1 METLDWKALA
11 FAQLEKA
18 RVTLNLGD
26 YDRKLL
32 AQQNRGAVFVCNQLL
47 PGLDEWV
54 LTAVLSEYYHQ
65 PKILYPYPTPPPKAF
80 RPLVFS
86 PVRNHLTDPLS
97 SIVFASK
104 LAKAVENGE
113 AVGISLD
120 FSDNPLSH
128 LGKNLLRTR
137 ILKQLR
143 KAGVTVVPLHI
154 NADHLPG
161 GLLRKAIPGLPF
173 QFTAGDTPLNIS
185 IRVGNA
191 IPPRE
196 IERFERTRPW
206 GTFLQAKIFS
216 LGSPFD
222 VKVEDFTEKN
232 QQGIQPL
239 AAPVD
244 QELMQQEIAAL
255 APAHKIAERGQF
267 DVFIAPFSAIPNV
280 MFEIARL
287 RELTFRAVGEGTG
300 KPRDLDE
307 YDIYYLQLI
316 IWDREAGRI
325 VGGYRLGL
333 GDQIFQRFG
342 VNGFYT
348 HSLFKMN
355 AGFFPVLQESVELG
369 RSYVIPE
376 YQRHRLP
383 LFLLWKGILF
393 FLLANPQYRYLY
405 GPVSISKDYSDA
417 SKGVIVEFIRR
428 YFLDKQMSQLV
439 EPRKPFRAKLKT
451 VDTRLLAEHLPE
463 GFEALD
469 NFIETIEPAHFKV
482 PVLFRQYL
490 KLNARFIAF
499 NVDPNFADCLDG
511 LMILDIRN
519 VPESMLEALQ
529 QEKT

>member
-1 METLDWKALA
+1 MEAHAWKALA

-18 RVTLNLGD
+18 KVTLD
-26 YDRKLL
+26 VAAYDRNLL
-32 AQQNRGAVFVCNQLL
+32 AKQASGAVFVCNQLL

-54 LTAVLSEYYHQ
+54 LVAILSEFYPA

-80 RPLVFS
+80 RSLVFS
-86 PVRNHLTDPLS
+86 PVRNHLTAPLN
-97 SIVFASK
+97 SIVFAKK
-104 LAKAVENGE
+104 LEKAVQAGE

-128 LGKNLLRTR
+128 LGKNLLRAR

-143 KAGVTVVPLHI
+143 KAEVTIVPLHI
-154 NADHLPG
+154 DADHLPG

-173 QFTAGDTPLNIS
+173 QLTANEEPMRICV
-185 IRVGNA
+185 RVGNA
-191 IPPRE
+191 ITAKE
-196 IERFERTRPW
+196 IERFPSTRLW
-206 GTFLQAKIFS
+206 GKFLQAKIFS

-222 VKVEDFTEKN
+222 VKVEDFTETPK
-232 QQGIQPL
+232 QETQPL
-239 AAPVD
+239 AAPID
-244 QELMQQEIAAL
+244 PTLLESEIAAL
-255 APAHKIAERGQF
+255 QAGHKIAARGQF
-267 DVFIAPFSAIPNV
+267 DVFIAPFTAIPNA

-316 IWDREAGRI
+316 IWDREQRCI
-325 VGGYRLGL
+325 VGGYRLGQ
-333 GDQIFQRFG
+333 GDQIFKRFG

-348 HSLFKMN
+348 QSLFKMN
-355 AGFFPVLQESVELG
+355 PGFFPILQESVELG
-369 RSYVIPE
+369 RSYVVPD

-428 YFLDKQMSQLV
+428 YFLDKELSQLV
-439 EPRKPFRAKLKT
+439 APRKPFRPKLKT

-463 GFEALD
+463 GLDALD
-469 NFIETIEPAHFKV
+469 NFIETIEPAHFRV

-490 KLNARFIAF
+490 KLNARFVAF
-499 NVDPNFADCLDG
+499 NVDPNFANCLDG

-519 VPESMLEALQ
+519 VPENMLEALQ
-529 QEKT
+529 QEKL

>member
-1 METLDWKALA
+1 MEPLDWKALA

-18 RVTLNLGD
+18 KVTLD
-26 YDRKLL
+26 VADFDRNLL
-32 AQQNRGAVFVCNQLL
+32 AKQAKGAVFVCNQLL

-54 LTAVLSEYYHQ
+54 LTALLSEYYEH
-65 PKILYPYPTPPPKAF
+65 PRILYPYPTPPPKAF
-80 RPLVFS
+80 QSLVFS
-86 PVRNHLTDPLS
+86 PVRNRLTDPLS
-97 SIVFASK
+97 GVIFAKK
-104 LAKAVENGE
+104 LEKAVKSGE

-143 KAGVTVVPLHI
+143 KAEVTIVPLHI
-154 NADHLPG
+154 DADHLPG
-161 GLLRKAIPGLPF
+161 GFLRKAIPGLPF
-173 QFTAGDTPLNIS
+173 QFTANDEPIR
-185 IRVGNA
+185 ICVRVGNA
-191 IPPRE
+191 IAEKE
-196 IERFERTRPW
+196 IARFERTRQW
-206 GTFLQAKIFS
+206 GKFLQAKIFS

-222 VKVEDFTEKN
+222 VKVEDFTETSKREP
-232 QQGIQPL
+232 QPL
-239 AAPVD
+239 APPLDPALL
-244 QELMQQEIAAL
+244 EAEIAAL
-255 APAHKIAERGQF
+255 KPAHKIAARGQF
-267 DVFIAPFSAIPNV
+267 DVFIAPFAALPNA
-280 MFEIARL
+280 MFEIGRL

-307 YDIYYLQLI
+307 YDIYYLQLV
-316 IWDREAGRI
+316 IWDRENKCI

-333 GDQIFQRFG
+333 GDQIFQHFG

-355 AGFFPVLQESVELG
+355 AGFFPILQESVELG
-369 RSYVIPE
+369 RSYVVPD

-428 YFLDKQMSQLV
+428 YFLDKDLSQLV

-482 PVLFRQYL
+482 PILFRQYL

-519 VPESMLEALQ
+519 VPENMLEALQ
-529 QEKT
+529 QEK